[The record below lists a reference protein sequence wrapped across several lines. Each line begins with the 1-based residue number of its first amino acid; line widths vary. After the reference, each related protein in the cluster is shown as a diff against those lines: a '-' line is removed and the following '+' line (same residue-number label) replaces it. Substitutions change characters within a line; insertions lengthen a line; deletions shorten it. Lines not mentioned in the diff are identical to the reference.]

1 MIQQGNFL
9 LMERDEFREWLKK
22 QVVTRPIQFLQ
33 VHHTASPNYST
44 RKMVNGVAQQDAFK
58 CLEGMRNYHLSEGW
72 AATGQNITTLENGQ
86 IAISLDRPLNRI
98 PAGIR
103 GFNNKCICIENV
115 GNFDSGGDIITDEQK
130 KTIIHLYACLA
141 EKFNLPID
149 IDHIVF
155 HAWFTRTGERLNDFI
170 PDKSSKTCPGTAFWG
185 DGNTIAAAMKNF
197 LPQIQAELDRL
208 NGKIKNNISEDDQQP
223 MTSQEKADFQAL
235 QDQVKELTAK
245 LQMDSIPDWAME
257 ACVAAK
263 NAGAV
268 DTTSGGSYDFYRL
281 ITVLY
286 RKGFFK

>member
-1 MIQQGNFL
+1 MIQLGNFL
-9 LMERDEFREWLKK
+9 LMDRDEFREWLCK

-44 RKMVNGVAQQDAFK
+44 RKMVNGIAQQDTFK

-86 IAISLDRPLNRI
+86 IAISLDRPLNKI

-103 GFNNKCICIENV
+103 GFNNKCICVEHV
-115 GNFDSGGDIITDEQK
+115 GNFDSGGDKITDEQK

-141 EKFNLPID
+141 EKFNLPINT
-149 IDHIVF
+149 DHIVY
-155 HAWFTRTGERLNDFI
+155 HSWFTRTGTRLNDYE
-170 PDKSSKTCPGTAFWG
+170 PGKSSKSCPGTNFWG
-185 DGNTIAAAMKNF
+185 DGNTVAAAKKNF
-197 LPQIQAELDRL
+197 LPQIQAELDQL
-208 NGKIKNNISEDDQQP
+208 KNKNNTTISEEDQP
-223 MTSQEKADFQAL
+223 MTKEEKADFQAL
-235 QDQVKELTAK
+235 QEQVKQLTSK
-245 LQMDSIPDWAME
+245 LSMEKIPDWAME

-268 DTTSGGSYDFYRL
+268 DTTAGGSYDFYRL
-281 ITVLY
+281 ITVMY